1 MQSPRTKSTS
11 AFTVIELLVT
21 IACVLVT
28 VAILLP
34 TLARSKA
41 RASGMNCLG
50 SLKQIGLSFRSW
62 ASDNHDHLPMQV
74 SVTNGGTMELVA
86 SGLVFPH
93 FRVVSNELSTPRI
106 LVCPI
111 DKNKTSATNFESDL
125 KDRNLSYFINVDAIA
140 GNGSSLLC
148 GDRNLRNKALADSR
162 FVRISS
168 TSIIGWNR
176 DMHWEKGNVAFA
188 DGSVAAFTNG
198 AVGPAVRM
206 PAGITNRLAVP

>member
-1 MQSPRTKSTS
+1 
-11 AFTVIELLVT
+11 
-21 IACVLVT
+21 
-28 VAILLP
+28 
-34 TLARSKA
+34 
-41 RASGMNCLG
+41 
-50 SLKQIGLSFRSW
+50 
-62 ASDNHDHLPMQV
+62 MQV

-148 GDRNLRNKALADSR
+148 GDRNLRNKALAGSR

-168 TSIIGWNR
+168 TSIKIGR
-176 DMHWEKGNVAFA
+176 ASCRERV
-188 DGSVAAFTNG
+188 
-198 AVGPAVRM
+198 
-206 PAGITNRLAVP
+206 